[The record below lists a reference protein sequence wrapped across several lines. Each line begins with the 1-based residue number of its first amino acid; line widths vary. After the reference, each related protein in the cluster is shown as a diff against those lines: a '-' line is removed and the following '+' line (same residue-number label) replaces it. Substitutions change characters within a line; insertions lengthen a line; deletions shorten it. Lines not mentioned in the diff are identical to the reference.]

1 MEPCRF
7 LSILPFPFPFFR
19 FPPFSF
25 YPHFRPFPPYPLCP
39 LLTSM
44 SRESPPTDPSG
55 YHCEFS
61 AGPGKARPISSFV
74 VHSELKMTPRVIA
87 PLALR
92 HDVSQK
98 RSVVWS
104 TASCM
109 TKEVPVRYARAGIVY
124 SVSRWTRGVQVKLW
138 DPLRTHAIPERL
150 RGWSRQGAIQIH
162 VIPYHT
168 VWLLPVHAVP
178 LQALLLNCSLS
189 LHSSLGCWIIMT
201 V

>member
-1 MEPCRF
+1 
-7 LSILPFPFPFFR
+7 
-19 FPPFSF
+19 
-25 YPHFRPFPPYPLCP
+25 
-39 LLTSM
+39 
-44 SRESPPTDPSG
+44 
-55 YHCEFS
+55 
-61 AGPGKARPISSFV
+61 
-74 VHSELKMTPRVIA
+74 MTPRVIA

-109 TKEVPVRYARAGIVY
+109 TKEVPVRYARASIVY
-124 SVSRWTRGVQVKLW
+124 SVSGWTRGVQVKLW

-201 V
+201 VRRYACRYRLCNIVTIGQRDVWRRPRQLIVVQCRTWTP